1 MLLSAN
7 MQESKISAHAES
19 YWHATNLVVARTA
32 LKIFS
37 DVLEE
42 KGGQSKMVNLAS
54 LHYKMVV

>member
-1 MLLSAN
+1 